1 MHGGGDSH
9 HVVRIDAR
17 PAYNPRF
24 PQLEP
29 HEATL
34 RILLADDERAI
45 AITLADDLKRAGHDV
60 RVASDGGE
68 ARDALAQESFDVLVT
83 DIRMPVVSGVELL
96 EAVKA
101 RGADTEVIIITG
113 YGTIDSAVDAIR
125 KGAFDYILKPF
136 DNDVILVAL
145 RKIEEIRRLRDENA
159 ELRETLGREKGL
171 EQIIGRSVAMQRVA
185 DRIRT
190 VADSDARVLITGES
204 GTGKERV
211 ARAIHDISGRR
222 DKPFVPLACAAIPS
236 TLLEDEIF
244 GHERGA
250 YTDAKERKPGRFE
263 RANGG
268 TLFLDDIDDM
278 PLETQVKLLR
288 VLQEGV
294 VEPLGAREAI
304 PVDVRVIA
312 ATKIDLADAVE
323 DGEFREDLYYRLNV
337 VPVDL
342 PPLRDRDGDIP
353 LLVEH
358 FLQRFAAGREY
369 EIPPEVL
376 AELCAYRWPGN
387 VRELEN
393 SVERAVALAGSS
405 TVLTRDLLLE
415 GALRRRKRTGEDAD
429 GPIVSLKES
438 VRDSEKKAIRR
449 ALKAT
454 EGHRA
459 NAAKTLG
466 ISRKNL
472 WEKMK
477 EYEID

>member
-1 MHGGGDSH
+1 
-9 HVVRIDAR
+9 
-17 PAYNPRF
+17 
-24 PQLEP
+24 
-29 HEATL
+29 L

-45 AITLADDLKRAGHDV
+45 AITLADDLRRAGHEV
-60 RVASDGGE
+60 RVASDGT
-68 ARDALAQESFDVLVT
+68 AAQQALAEETFDVLVT
-83 DIRMPVVSGVELL
+83 DVRMPGVTGDQLL
-96 EAVKA
+96 EEVKA
-101 RGADTEVIIITG
+101 RRPETEVIIITG
-113 YGTIDSAVDAIR
+113 FGNIESAVHAIK

-136 DNDVILVAL
+136 DNEEILVAL
-145 RKIEEIRRLRDENA
+145 RKIEEIRRLREEVV
-159 ELRETLGREKGL
+159 ELREALDQQKGL
-171 EQIIGRSVAMQRVA
+171 AQIVGQSPAMQRVI

-190 VADSDARVLITGES
+190 VAESDARVLITGES

-211 ARAIHDISGRR
+211 ARAIHDTSRR
-222 DKPFVPLACAAIPS
+222 AQDPFVPLACAAIPAP
-236 TLLEDEIF
+236 LLEDEIF
-244 GHERGA
+244 GHEKGA
-250 YTDAKERKPGRFE
+250 FTDAKDRKPGKFQI
-263 RANGG
+263 ADGG

-294 VEPLGAREAI
+294 VEPLGSRKAI

-312 ATKIDLADAVE
+312 ATKVDLGEAVE

-342 PPLRDRDGDIP
+342 PPLREREGDIP

-358 FLQRFAAGREY
+358 FLGRLGKGGAY
-369 EIPPEVL
+369 TISPEIM

-393 SVERAVALAGSS
+393 AVERALALAGTS
-405 TVLTRDLLLE
+405 TELSRDLLLE
-415 GALRRRKRTGEDAD
+415 GAIRRRRRLGVEDQD
-429 GPIVSLKES
+429 GAPLTTLREV
-438 VRDSEKKAIRR
+438 VREAEQRAIRR
-449 ALKAT
+449 VLKAT

-459 NAAKTLG
+459 NAAKILG

-477 EYEID
+477 EYGID

>member
-1 MHGGGDSH
+1 M
-9 HVVRIDAR
+9 
-17 PAYNPRF
+17 
-24 PQLEP
+24 
-29 HEATL
+29 

-45 AITLADDLKRAGHDV
+45 AITLADDLKRAGHQV
-60 RVASDGGE
+60 TVASDGAE
-68 ARDALAQESFDVLVT
+68 ARQALHKTSFDVLVT
-83 DIRMPVVSGVELL
+83 DIRMPQVSGVELL
-96 EAVKA
+96 EELKRSDAP
-101 RGADTEVIIITG
+101 TEVIIITG
-113 YGTIDSAVDAIR
+113 YGTIESAVDAIK

-136 DNDVILVAL
+136 DNEEILVAL

-159 ELRETLGREKGL
+159 MLREALDQKKGL
-171 EQIIGRSVAMQRVA
+171 EQLVGQSAAMQRVLE
-185 DRIRT
+185 RIVT

-211 ARAIHDISGRR
+211 ARALHDISSRA
-222 DKPFVPLACAAIPS
+222 DKPFIPLACAAIPGP
-236 TLLEDEIF
+236 LLEDEIF
-244 GHERGA
+244 GHEKGA

-263 RANGG
+263 RADGG
-268 TLFLDDIDDM
+268 TIFLDDIDDM

-288 VLQEGV
+288 VLQEGI
-294 VEPLGAREAI
+294 VEPLGSQDGI

-358 FLQRFAAGREY
+358 FLGKFGPKRDFTV
-369 EIPPEVL
+369 PSEVM
-376 AELCAYRWPGN
+376 AELCSYRWPGN

-393 SVERAVALAGSS
+393 AVERAIALAGGTTELS
-405 TVLTRDLLLE
+405 RDLLLE
-415 GALRRRKRTGEDAD
+415 GALRRRRRGGGTDDTTPTSIRDA
-429 GPIVSLKES
+429 
-438 VRDSEKKAIRR
+438 VRDAEKRAIRN
-449 ALKAT
+449 ALKST
-454 EGHRA
+454 NGHRA
-459 NAAKTLG
+459 NAAKLLG

-477 EYEID
+477 DYEID